1 MIEIRN
7 LSFGY
12 EDELILKDINLEI
25 KKGSYTAIIG
35 ANGPGKTTLAK
46 HLNALLLPVKGSVT
60 VGGIDSK
67 KNQEGIRKKVGFVFQ
82 NPEDQLVY
90 SVVEEDIAFGL
101 ENLETGARRM
111 RKIVA
116 GVMKEL
122 GIENLAKKNVN
133 MLSLGQKQ
141 LVALAGILAMKPE
154 YIVFDEPTT
163 MLDSKN
169 KKNTLEIIKKLNKES
184 KIGII
189 LVTNVIEDIKD
200 SERVVILDKGKIAFN
215 DKKSKLNKR
224 ILRKAGLDV

>member
-35 ANGPGKTTLAK
+35 ANGSGKTTLAK